1 MAPSGRH
8 DVQDTTVPW
17 ASLGGRRMRTLLFD
31 LRFAGFVAFVLLTR
45 LVTPLL
51 GRGLHLLAHVQHRAV
66 TPKPS

>member
-1 MAPSGRH
+1 
-8 DVQDTTVPW
+8 
-17 ASLGGRRMRTLLFD
+17 MRTLLFD